1 MIVAAGES
9 LIDLVPDGAGPLSP
23 LVPRRGGGPYNTAVA
38 LGRLGAEA
46 AFCSRVSTDA
56 FGETLLDGLRAAGVA
71 TGLVQRGP
79 EPTTLAV
86 AAVAADGSAG
96 YSFYAE
102 GTADRLFELPERLPD
117 AVRAVAFGTC
127 SLVLEPGAGAYDALL
142 RREAGRGVLTL
153 LDPNVRPGLISDGD
167 AHRRRFLER
176 LPHVSLLKLSEE
188 DARWLG
194 GSPGEWLARGPSAVV
209 LTRGARGLTVFTD
222 GPAVSVPAVPVPV
235 ADTIGAGDTVNAAL
249 LHGLGSRSPAALDA
263 GEWTE
268 LLSFAARAAA
278 VTCSRPGAEPPYAA
292 ELVTSDT
299 VLPLHGVPALVCAP
313 GGPPLAGRRAALD
326 LVGDALGRGAEL
338 VVVPV
343 ERLGGDFFR
352 PGGGPAGEV
361 VPLFAEHGLRLAVV
375 GEVPSRVTSGSWPHC
390 PGVGDGRDA
399 PVRFADSIPALMAGL
414 AARPG
419 P

>member
-9 LIDLVPDGAGPLSP
+9 LIDLVPEGAGPLSA

-56 FGETLLDGLRAAGVA
+56 FGEVLLDGLRAAGVT

-86 AAVAADGSAG
+86 ASVGADGSAG

-102 GTADRLFELPERLPD
+102 GTADRLFELPGPLPD
-117 AVRAVAFGTC
+117 AVRAIAFGTC

-153 LDPNVRPGLISDGD
+153 LDPNVRPGLIPDAD
-167 AHRRRFLER
+167 AHRERFLGR
-176 LPHVSLLKLSEE
+176 LPYVSLLKLSEE
-188 DARWLG
+188 DAGWLG
-194 GSPGEWLARGPSAVV
+194 GSPAEWLAAGPSAVV
-209 LTRGARGLTVFTD
+209 LTRGSEGLTVFT
-222 GPAVSVPAVPVPV
+222 GELTVSVPAVPVSV

-263 GEWTE
+263 DEWAD
-268 LLSFAARAAA
+268 LLTFAARAAA

-292 ELVTSDT
+292 EL
-299 VLPLHGVPALVCAP
+299 
-313 GGPPLAGRRAALD
+313 
-326 LVGDALGRGAEL
+326 E
-338 VVVPV
+338 
-343 ERLGGDFFR
+343 
-352 PGGGPAGEV
+352 
-361 VPLFAEHGLRLAVV
+361 
-375 GEVPSRVTSGSWPHC
+375 
-390 PGVGDGRDA
+390 
-399 PVRFADSIPALMAGL
+399 
-414 AARPG
+414 
-419 P
+419 